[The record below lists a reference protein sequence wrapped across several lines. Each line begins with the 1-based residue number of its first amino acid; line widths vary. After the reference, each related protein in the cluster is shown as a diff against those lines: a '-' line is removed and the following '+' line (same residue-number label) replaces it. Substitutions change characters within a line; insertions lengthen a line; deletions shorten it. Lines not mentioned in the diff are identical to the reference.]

1 MDEDPARPRESGDP
15 AFLTWIPAF
24 AGMSGDEARFFN
36 PDGSQ
41 PGRTNYFVK

>member
-1 MDEDPARPRESGDP
+1 MKTPLVPRKRGP

-24 AGMSGDEARFFN
+24 AGMSGDEARFFI